1 MGAPVAGTA
10 RGPTCTIHDPEG
22 IAMSTAA
29 LPTDRIRQ
37 WLDERERQLQAL
49 VAGGQPRE
57 SAGPEVT
64 DLKDG
69 AADEAEAEVDDAEL
83 ALHLAVQR
91 LRRSHRTGPP
101 ARAAHGHPLHRLP
114 GGRRAAR
121 ALSAVAHQAATATT
135 VPTATEA
142 A

>member
-1 MGAPVAGTA
+1 MPTA
-10 RGPTCTIHDPEG
+10 D
-22 IAMSTAA
+22 

-49 VAGGQPRE
+49 VGGAQPRE

-83 ALHLAVQR
+83 ALHLAELRQIERARER
-91 LRRSHRTGPP
+91 LAAGDYGQCSDCGEAIAP
-101 ARAAHGHPLHRLP
+101 ARLLA
-114 GGRRAAR
+114 
-121 ALSAVAHQAATATT
+121 Q
-135 VPTATEA
+135 PTATRCTACQSA
-142 A
+142 AEQHAR